1 MGINQS
7 EQPAN
12 PAQAADLPHQYAR
25 RQYAVL
31 YPLLKELYPVPR
43 CGLDFENPFQLLI
56 ATILSAQCTD
66 VRVNLLT
73 PALFA
78 RFPDAYAMAEADPVE
93 LEKLIYTAGFYHN
106 KAKSILGA
114 SRMIVEDF
122 GGQVPAKMAD
132 LLKLPGV
139 ARKTASVVLGNAFGI
154 NEGIA
159 VDTHVTRLVARLG
172 LSSNT
177 TPEKIERDLMALAP
191 RQEWTNLSH
200 RLIWHGRLICEAR
213 RPRCEKC
220 LLAPYCPSRV
230 LPPEAPAP
238 NPGTT
243 SA

>member
-1 MGINQS
+1 MAAK
-7 EQPAN
+7 QPARK
-12 PAQAADLPHQYAR
+12 PVPFEPGGLPDAAARHQFE
-25 RQYAVL
+25 VID
-31 YPLLKELYPVPR
+31 PLLKKLYPAPR

-66 VRVNLLT
+66 VRVNMIT

-78 RFPDAYAMAEADPVE
+78 RFPDPAAMAEADPPE

-114 SRMIVEDF
+114 SKMIVQQY
-122 GGQVPAKMAD
+122 GGEVPNTMAV

-159 VDTHVTRLVARLG
+159 VDTHVTRLSARLG
-172 LSSNT
+172 LSTNT
-177 TPEKIERDLMALAP
+177 DPVKIERDLMALAP
-191 RQEWTNLSH
+191 REDWTNLSH
-200 RLIWHGRLICEAR
+200 RLIWHGRLICEAK

-220 LLAPYCPSRV
+220 LLAPHCPSRITPLV
-230 LPPEAPAP
+230 IPAP
-238 NPGTT
+238 
-243 SA
+243 

>member
-1 MGINQS
+1 MVRN
-7 EQPAN
+7 QPAKK
-12 PAQAADLPHQYAR
+12 PDSSQASDLSNQYAC
-25 RQYAVL
+25 RQYEVL
-31 YPLLKELYPVPR
+31 YPLLKKLYPVPR
-43 CGLDFENPFQLLI
+43 CGLNFENPFQLLV

-66 VRVNLLT
+66 VRVNILT

-78 RFPDAYAMAEADPVE
+78 RFPNPYAMAEADPAE

-114 SRMIVEDF
+114 SKMLVQDY
-122 GGQVPAKMAD
+122 GGQVPAKMDA

-139 ARKTASVVLGNAFGI
+139 ARKTASVVLGNAFNI

-159 VDTHVTRLVARLG
+159 VDTHVMRLVARLG

-177 TPEKIERDLMALAP
+177 TPEKIERDLMVLAP
-191 RQEWTNLSH
+191 QEEWTNLSH

-220 LLAPYCPSRV
+220 LLAPHCPSRIV
-230 LPPEAPAP
+230 PLSDPP
-238 NPGTT
+238 
-243 SA
+243 SL

>member
-1 MGINQS
+1 MAKNQPD
-7 EQPAN
+7 QN
-12 PAQAADLPHQYAR
+12 PGDSLDTAFPNQYAR
-25 RQYAVL
+25 QQYEVL

-43 CGLDFENPFQLLI
+43 CGLDFENPFQLLV

-66 VRVNLLT
+66 VRVNMLT

-78 RFPDAYAMAEADPVE
+78 RFPDPYAMAEADPAE

-114 SRMIVEDF
+114 SRMIVQEY
-122 GGQVPAKMAD
+122 GGQVPAKMDA

-172 LSSNT
+172 LSTNT

-191 RQEWTNLSH
+191 REEWTNLSH

-220 LLAPYCPSRV
+220 LLAPHCPARRISLEV
-230 LPPEAPAP
+230 PASP
-238 NPGTT
+238 
-243 SA
+243 

>member
-1 MGINQS
+1 MAAK
-7 EQPAN
+7 QPARKPVPFETAVPEN
-12 PAQAADLPHQYAR
+12 PDAR
-25 RQYAVL
+25 RQFEIIN
-31 YPLLKELYPVPR
+31 PLLKKLYPVPR

-66 VRVNLLT
+66 VRVNMIT
-73 PALFA
+73 PALFE
-78 RFPDAYAMAEADPVE
+78 RFPDPAAMAEADPAE

-114 SRMIVEDF
+114 SKMIMQDY
-122 GGQVPAKMAD
+122 GGKVPHTMEE

-172 LSSNT
+172 LSTNT
-177 TPEKIERDLMALAP
+177 DPVKIERDLMALAP
-191 RQEWTNLSH
+191 REEWTDISH
-200 RLIWHGRLICEAR
+200 RLIWHGRLICEAK

-220 LLAPYCPSRV
+220 LLAPHCPSRITPLV
-230 LPPEAPAP
+230 IPAP
-238 NPGTT
+238 
-243 SA
+243 